1 MAHRR
6 LTFSLAIADAL
17 LLLAFTSPLRAENLS
32 QETIPVGTK
41 ITTANWQQYQQFM
54 PEGLKALF
62 GGVPSW
68 RLPTDTSLEV
78 GPTISIPM
86 PDYYKKA
93 TEKYG
98 GQTHLERFSTGGYVP
113 KGYVAGL
120 PFPNPLV
127 GDPALTGQ
135 RIFWNSWYHFEPRG
149 SGGTSCT
156 YVKDSYGNITDS
168 ADVIFIYS
176 YLSHVTEQGFPMTI
190 PGSNGYY
197 FVSYAQQYNP
207 EQGKYLTSLDL
218 LPDDST
224 LLPELYEYVPT
235 LRRSLRLSQAARCAP
250 LFGSDY
256 TTDDLTGGPPGL
268 PQLFKIDYLGEKKIV
283 ALVHQNREA
292 LKSCGGSIR
301 PNPSYYSSE
310 GKGVS
315 IFWNAGSGK
324 WELRDVYVLSVQR
337 LPEYR
342 GGYCYGKKIIYVDKE
357 NYTPLAN
364 DVYDAAGKMYK
375 YLSASFYPTPVPTVN
390 GGGEALNIDS
400 SNAFLVANFQ
410 DTHITF
416 LVEPETCVDAECTK
430 TGYLDVSRYASP
442 DGLMKIGQ

>member
-32 QETIPVGTK
+32 QETIPVGDQDHYGELAT
-41 ITTANWQQYQQFM
+41 ISTIHARGV
-54 PEGLKALF
+54 EGTVWGAF
-62 GGVPSW
+62 PSW

-268 PQLFKIDYLGEKKIV
+268 PQLFKIDYLGETKIV

-292 LKSCGGSIR
+292 LKSCGGS
-301 PNPSYYSSE
+301 
-310 GKGVS
+310 
-315 IFWNAGSGK
+315 
-324 WELRDVYVLSVQR
+324 
-337 LPEYR
+337 
-342 GGYCYGKKIIYVDKE
+342 
-357 NYTPLAN
+357 T
-364 DVYDAAGKMYK
+364 
-375 YLSASFYPTPVPTVN
+375 
-390 GGGEALNIDS
+390 
-400 SNAFLVANFQ
+400 
-410 DTHITF
+410 
-416 LVEPETCVDAECTK
+416 AESK
-430 TGYLDVSRYASP
+430 L
-442 DGLMKIGQ
+442 LQ